1 MGSQNF
7 TIRPIIYS
15 IVFPAVVGLVGMQFG
30 CDTVRSWGTRP
41 TAMTSASDVPA
52 SEGTVKATLG
62 ANGNTNLYVRV
73 KHLAPAYKVYPEAT
87 VYIVWI
93 QRRGEPIQ
101 NIGALTLSDNL
112 EGSLNTVTPYRQF
125 TLIITPEPGR
135 QLEQPTHEPVFKS
148 EVVRDG

>member
-7 TIRPIIYS
+7 IIRPIIYS
-15 IVFPAVVGLVGMQFG
+15 IVFQAVAGLVGMQFG
-30 CDTVRSWGTRP
+30 CDTVRSWETRP
-41 TAMTSASDVPA
+41 TSMTSASDVPA
-52 SEGTVKATLG
+52 SEGTVKATVG

-87 VYIVWI
+87 VYIVWL
-93 QRRGEPIQ
+93 QRPGEPIQ
-101 NIGALTLSDNL
+101 KIGALTLSDNL
-112 EGSLNTVTPYRQF
+112 EGSLNTETPYRRF

-135 QLEQPTHEPVFKS
+135 QVEQPTHEPVFKS